1 MVLNC
6 APQSG
11 AAESGICTL
20 IPTPFPIGLKRRGRR
35 GEGELCQISP
45 ALYEYLMSPAAAAD
59 EAAEAEF
66 MMSPFLL
73 TSVSATS
80 RTAVDLPFALSE
92 LTYEH
97 EHLFTLGSEMR
108 HRTAQQ
114 GSS

>member
-1 MVLNC
+1 M
-6 APQSG
+6 
-11 AAESGICTL
+11 
-20 IPTPFPIGLKRRGRR
+20 
-35 GEGELCQISP
+35 SP
-45 ALYEYLMSPAAAAD
+45 AAAAAD

-97 EHLFTLGSEMR
+97 LFTLGSEIM
-108 HRTAQQ
+108 HRTAQL

>member
-1 MVLNC
+1 MHPHSHPV
-6 APQSG
+6 PDWIEEEG
-11 AAESGICTL
+11 E
-20 IPTPFPIGLKRRGRR
+20 KR
-35 GEGELCQISP
+35 GELCQISP
-45 ALYEYLMSPAAAAD
+45 ALYEYLMSPAAAAAD
-59 EAAEAEF
+59 EAAEADF

-92 LTYEH
+92 LTYKH

>member
-1 MVLNC
+1 M
-6 APQSG
+6 
-11 AAESGICTL
+11 
-20 IPTPFPIGLKRRGRR
+20 
-35 GEGELCQISP
+35 SP
-45 ALYEYLMSPAAAAD
+45 AAAAAAD